1 MEVVI
6 LVIII
11 FSFLVWKQPAASGP
25 AALLMGIIVMH
36 LYGYNISI
44 THNSYDRCRCQKKE
58 HEENTEKFTQA
69 PGPTENLVQDVQEQ
83 EEEEE
88 EEEGVVTQSENENEQ
103 NVYWT
108 TSIVPGHQRPAAKQM
123 AIRTR
128 GPLAASTPSQ
138 TTTTSPGCRQHV
150 RPQSR
155 SISGEA
161 NARTPRRERTRY

>member
-6 LVIII
+6 LVIIL
-11 FSFLVWKQPAASGP
+11 FGFLVWKQPAASGP

-44 THNSYDRCRCQKKE
+44 THNSYERCRCQKEATKE
-58 HEENTEKFTQA
+58 STTELEQFTQV
-69 PGPTENLVQDVQEQ
+69 PGPTENDTEV
-83 EEEEE
+83 EEESATE
-88 EEEGVVTQSENENEQ
+88 SENKNEQ

-108 TSIVPGHQRPAAKQM
+108 TSVVPGHQRPAAKQM
-123 AIRTR
+123 AVRTQ
-128 GPLAASTPSQ
+128 GPLAAFSSDAS
-138 TTTTSPGCRQHV
+138 TTSPLCRQHV

>member
-6 LVIII
+6 LVIIL
-11 FSFLVWKQPAASGP
+11 FGFLVWKQPAASGP

-44 THNSYDRCRCQKKE
+44 THNSYDRCRCQKDKDGTN
-58 HEENTEKFTQA
+58 ENETVLEQFTQV
-69 PGPTENLVQDVQEQ
+69 PGPTENDTDV
-83 EEEEE
+83 EEEESATE
-88 EEEGVVTQSENENEQ
+88 SEKKNDQ

-108 TSIVPGHQRPAAKQM
+108 TSVVPGHQRPAAKQM
-123 AIRTR
+123 AVRTQ
-128 GPLAASTPSQ
+128 GPLAAFSSDASTTCPL
-138 TTTTSPGCRQHV
+138 CRQHV